1 MGRIAFADV
10 NWTEGQDNMPG
21 LVGNKFFIPRSEI
34 DISGLTIAADGVTLL
49 GDPLLKAGGRIT
61 EVYSTENSDQL
72 VDSDQGE
79 TDGKYTQN
87 MLTFFTPG
95 SYKQLESFK
104 RAIRN
109 TPGVWFF
116 KDTKGNMRT
125 LGIYAEE
132 NPAWVSGSETED
144 EFIPSLD
151 IPARVS
157 TMNGTSGTRGGDR
170 KGSTFEIMQDA
181 PHAALF
187 VDGVL
192 PVNVAPEV

>member
-10 NWTEGQDNMPG
+10 QWLEGQDNMPG

-34 DISGLTIAADGVTLL
+34 DITALTIAADGVTLV
-49 GDPLLKAGGRIT
+49 GNPTLKPGGRIT
-61 EVYSTENSDQL
+61 EIYSTENSDQL

-79 TDGKYTQN
+79 IDGKYTQN
-87 MLTFFTPG
+87 MLTFFTPS
-95 SYKQLESFK
+95 SYKELESFK
-104 RAIRN
+104 RAVRN

-116 KDTKGNMRT
+116 KDTKGNMRVM
-125 LGIYAEE
+125 GIYAEE
-132 NPAWVSGSETED
+132 NPDWTEGSLTED

-151 IPARVS
+151 IPARVN

-170 KGSTFEIMQDA
+170 KGTTFEIMQDA

-187 VDGVL
+187 LDGVL
-192 PVNVAPEV
+192 PSNGS